1 MSGSF
6 LPRRTCSKDLLC
18 FVRDTWGA
26 KRMIRREFIR
36 LLSGA
41 AIAGPIGA
49 LGQHAK
55 PSRIGFLR
63 VGPPP
68 SSYIGGFREGLQEQG
83 LMEGRDVVIEY
94 ALAQSSAQIPETALQ
109 LARSQPDIILAAGTP
124 SVFPARDA
132 AGRIPLVFVATFDPV
147 TTGLVAS
154 LARPGGNVTG
164 LTTISGDLVAKR
176 LELIKEFFPTFT
188 KVAILIRDSS
198 PTAPHYIQQSRF
210 AAEKL
215 ALELQILTERQ
226 PSDLEKLLVAARAS
240 DALVVGDDTE
250 FTTFRTKNAELA
262 ITNKV
267 PTIHGL
273 REMVDAGGLIAYG
286 ASFHDLYRRAASQVK
301 KILQGVKPGDVP
313 VEQPSKFELVV
324 NARTANAL
332 ALKLSPML
340 LARADEVIE

>member
-1 MSGSF
+1 MFDLRRRDFLVLLGSS
-6 LPRRTCSKDLLC
+6 LIANP
-18 FVRDTWGA
+18 V
-26 KRMIRREFIR
+26 
-36 LLSGA
+36 A
-41 AIAGPIGA
+41 AEA
-49 LGQHAK
+49 QQT
-55 PSRIGFLR
+55 RIGFLR

-68 SSYIGGFREGLQEQG
+68 PTYIGGFKEGLQEQG
-83 LMEGRDVVIEY
+83 LVEGRDFVIEY
-94 ALAQSSAQIPETALQ
+94 ALAQSAAQIPQMAVQ
-109 LARSQPDIILAAGTP
+109 LARTHPDIIIAAGTP

-132 AGRIPLVFVATFDPV
+132 AGPIPVVFVATFDPV
-147 TTGLVAS
+147 ATGLVPS

-215 ALELQILTERQ
+215 ALELQVLTERQ

-250 FTTFRTKNAELA
+250 FTTFRTKIAELA

-301 KILQGVKPGDVP
+301 KILQGVKPGDLP

-340 LARADEVIE
+340 LTRADEVIG

>member
-1 MSGSF
+1 MKRRDCLVLIGSS
-6 LPRRTCSKDLLC
+6 LIANP
-18 FVRDTWGA
+18 V
-26 KRMIRREFIR
+26 
-36 LLSGA
+36 A
-41 AIAGPIGA
+41 AQQAT
-49 LGQHAK
+49 

-68 SSYIGGFREGLQEQG
+68 PTYIGGFLEGLHEQG
-83 LMEGRDVVIEY
+83 LIERRDFVIEY
-94 ALAQSSAQIPETALQ
+94 ALAQSAAQIPETAVQ
-109 LARSQPDIILAAGTP
+109 LARTQPDIIIAAGTP

-132 AGRIPLVFVATFDPV
+132 AGPIPVVFVATFDPV
-147 TTGLVAS
+147 AAGLVPS

-176 LELIKEFFPTFT
+176 LELIKEFLPTFR
-188 KVAILIRDSS
+188 KIAILVRDSS
-198 PTAPHYIQQSRF
+198 PTAPQYIQQSWF

-215 ALELQILTERQ
+215 GFELQVLTEHH

-250 FTTFRTKNAELA
+250 FTTFRTKIAELA

-301 KILQGVKPGDVP
+301 KILQGAKPSDLP
-313 VEQPSKFELVV
+313 IEQPTKFEFVV
-324 NARTANAL
+324 NVRTAQAL
-332 ALKLSPML
+332 ELKLSPML

>member
-1 MSGSF
+1 MFDLRRRDFLVFLGSS
-6 LPRRTCSKDLLC
+6 LIANP
-18 FVRDTWGA
+18 V
-26 KRMIRREFIR
+26 
-36 LLSGA
+36 A
-41 AIAGPIGA
+41 AEAQQA
-49 LGQHAK
+49 TTA
-55 PSRIGFLR
+55 RIGFLR

-68 SSYIGGFREGLQEQG
+68 PTYIGGFKEGLQEQG
-83 LMEGRDVVIEY
+83 LVEGRDFVIEY
-94 ALAQSSAQIPETALQ
+94 ALAQSAAQIPQTAVQ
-109 LARSQPDIILAAGTP
+109 LARTHPDIIIAAGTP

-132 AGRIPLVFVATFDPV
+132 AGPIPVVFVATFDPV
-147 TTGLVAS
+147 VTGLVPS

-215 ALELQILTERQ
+215 ALELQVLTERQ

-250 FTTFRTKNAELA
+250 FTTFRTKIAELA

-301 KILQGVKPGDVP
+301 KILQGVKPGDLP

-340 LARADEVIE
+340 LTRADEVIE